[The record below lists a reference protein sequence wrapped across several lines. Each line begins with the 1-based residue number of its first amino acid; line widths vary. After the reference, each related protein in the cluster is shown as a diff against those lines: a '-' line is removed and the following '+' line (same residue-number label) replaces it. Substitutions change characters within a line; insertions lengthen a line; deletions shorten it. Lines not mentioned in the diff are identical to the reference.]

1 MTTLHRRRLLTA
13 GAGLAVFPSL
23 LATGCSP
30 SSETSEE
37 FAPSASSGTT
47 TRAATAVPASPLAG
61 GTAGPA
67 RPVGG
72 ATAVSRSPRRLPGQ
86 PEQIE
91 HGPRSRPRVALTF
104 DGDGEPRTARAMLR
118 TLAEHRVHATVLAV
132 GTWLGADPGLARAIL
147 DGGHELGNHTEHHRD
162 INALPEAEARAEIE
176 DCARRLRRL
185 TGGIGAW
192 FRPSRAHDANT
203 VVRAL
208 ARKAGYPH
216 VLSYDI
222 APLDYRDPG
231 SAAVTR
237 RVLDAARPGGIITL
251 NMGRAGTLE
260 ALPDILDG
268 LGRRGLDVGTASALL
283 V

>member
-1 MTTLHRRRLLTA
+1 MTTLHRRRVLTA

-30 SSETSEE
+30 SSEKA
-37 FAPSASSGTT
+37 APAASGSP
-47 TRAATAVPASPLAG
+47 AAPAPASPLAG
-61 GTAGPA
+61 GAAGTA
-67 RPVGG
+67 RPAGG
-72 ATAVSRSPRRLPGQ
+72 SAADTRSPRRLPGQ

-104 DGDGEPRTARAMLR
+104 DGNGEVRTARAMLR
-118 TLAEHRVHATVLAV
+118 ILAEHRVHATVLAV

-162 INALPEAEARAEIE
+162 INALSEAEARAEIE

-192 FRPSRAHDANT
+192 FRPSRAHDAST
-203 VVRAL
+203 VVRGL

-216 VLSYDI
+216 VLSYDVD
-222 APLDYRDPG
+222 PLDYRDPG
-231 SAAVTR
+231 SAAVAR

-251 NMGRAGTLE
+251 NMGRTGTLE

-268 LGRRGLDVGTASALL
+268 LKRRGLDVGSASALL